1 MSKDRIDSTNLHI
14 TDAQVE
20 KGKIKKLEVNG
31 KKIKIGNSDR
41 VEPNKVT
48 TIDVSEY
55 TGPVETE
62 PDFGFDA
69 MAKNTIMLE
78 NVPTEIHS
86 FTLYAYANDNI
97 TGMASHCAYFINN
110 PPNVGDIPLY
120 AGGSRPMRLIV
131 KSTSPVRAVW
141 NDSEGKTWISL
152 STNPNPDDSDLF
164 QYYEA
169 NNITINF

>member
-31 KKIKIGNSDR
+31 KKLKIGNSDR

-55 TGPVETE
+55 TSPIETE

-78 NVPTEIHS
+78 NIPSEIHS
-86 FTLYAYANDNI
+86 FTLYGYISIVEDEVI
-97 TGMASHCAYFINN
+97 YFPTNT
-110 PPNVGDIPLY
+110 PKVGDSPLRIY
-120 AGGSRPMRLIV
+120 LTNNLKKLI
-131 KSTSPVRAVW
+131 
-141 NDSEGKTWISL
+141 L
-152 STNPNPDDSDLF
+152 DSDNRVMYASDPGDTVELTTSTVYTYAEEF
-164 QYYEA
+164 D
-169 NNITINF
+169 ITINF

>member
-20 KGKIKKLEVNG
+20 KGRIKKLEVNG
-31 KKIKIGNSDR
+31 KKLKIGNSDR

-55 TGPVETE
+55 TSPIETE

-78 NVPTEIHS
+78 NIPSDIHS
-86 FTLYAYANDNI
+86 FTLYAYVSAVEDEVI
-97 TGMASHCAYFINN
+97 YFPTNT
-110 PPNVGDIPLY
+110 PKVGDSPLRIY
-120 AGGSRPMRLIV
+120 L
-131 KSTSPVRAVW
+131 
-141 NDSEGKTWISL
+141 
-152 STNPNPDDSDLF
+152 TNNLKKLKLDSDNRV
-164 QYYEA
+164 QYVSDHSQYIM
-169 NNITINF
+169 ITSTVYTYAEEFDITMNF